1 MRRAT
6 LIQTVELDEPMH
18 ARSGT
23 HLQAEIS
30 QDQVLNDLGVTQVL
44 SACIIQF
51 TEVVIHNVLCPL
63 LLEKEIVALLER
75 YIYFPEG

>member
-23 HLQAEIS
+23 HLGAEIS

-51 TEVVIHNVLCPL
+51 TEVVLHSVLWPL

-75 YIYFPEG
+75 YKYFGEG